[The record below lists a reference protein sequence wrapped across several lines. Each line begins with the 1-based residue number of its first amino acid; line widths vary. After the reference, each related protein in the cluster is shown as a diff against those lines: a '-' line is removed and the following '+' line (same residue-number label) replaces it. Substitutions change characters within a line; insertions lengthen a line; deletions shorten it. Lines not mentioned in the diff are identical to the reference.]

1 MPKRGSLHLPELPA
15 PRAGVSLSKIDAARR
30 QLETAILLYF
40 RDGDAVSIHTLAA
53 AAHEILAAVNR
64 KRGSEPMISDMVLEG
79 IKLEYRDA
87 FNDRVKEAQNFF
99 KHGSRDP
106 FATLTGF
113 STRQSEVLLIDAC
126 LAYGRITEDRPP
138 VTRLFA
144 LWARLTFA
152 KEWLS
157 FPDESVLT
165 TDPEMAAELAA
176 MSKGNFFDRMLQA
189 VYHAD
194 RWRLPAQ

>member
-1 MPKRGSLHLPELPA
+1 M
-15 PRAGVSLSKIDAARR
+15 SLSKIDAARR
-30 QLETAILLYF
+30 QLEPAIVLYF
-40 RDGDAVSIHTLAA
+40 RDGDAASIHTLAA

-79 IKLEYRDA
+79 IKPEYRHA
-87 FNDRVKEAQNFF
+87 FDDRLKEAQNFF

-126 LAYGRITEDRPP
+126 LAYGRITDDRPP
-138 VTRLFA
+138 VMRLVA

-157 FPDESVLT
+157 FPDESVLA
-165 TDPEMAAELAA
+165 TDSEMAAALAA
-176 MSKGNFFDRMLQA
+176 MSKCNFFDRMLQA